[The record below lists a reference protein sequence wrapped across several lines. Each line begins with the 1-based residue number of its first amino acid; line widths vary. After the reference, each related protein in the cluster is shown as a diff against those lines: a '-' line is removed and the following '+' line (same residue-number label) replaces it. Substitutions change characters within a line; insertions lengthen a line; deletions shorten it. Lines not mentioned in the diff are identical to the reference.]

1 MQDFR
6 TIIREYHPIFFKISR
21 SYTDQEADFEDLYQ
35 EMLVQVWR
43 SLPRFEGNAKLSTF
57 LYRVALNTAMDF
69 QKKSSRQKKRFE
81 APGDLPHLPVE
92 DGFEVAETQQEKL
105 GLLYRCIRSL
115 KKEDRSLILLYL
127 EEKSYEEISEIVGIS
142 KSNVGV
148 KLMRIKRKLH
158 QRLTEQGYERI

>member
-6 TIIREYHPIFFKISR
+6 GIIREYHPIFYKISR

-43 SLPRFEGNAKLSTF
+43 SLPRFAGQSKLSTW

-69 QKKSSRQKKRFE
+69 QKKRKRRMKRIE
-81 APGDLPHLPVE
+81 AREELPQAVHE
-92 DGFEVAETQQEKL
+92 DHGGLQIEQQEHL
-105 GLLYRCIRSL
+105 SLLYHCIRKL
-115 KKEDRSLILLYL
+115 KEEDRSLILLHL
-127 EEKSYEEISEIVGIS
+127 EEKSYEEISEIMGLT

-148 KLMRIKRKLH
+148 KLMRLKRKL
-158 QRLTEQGYERI
+158 QQLLTEHGYERI